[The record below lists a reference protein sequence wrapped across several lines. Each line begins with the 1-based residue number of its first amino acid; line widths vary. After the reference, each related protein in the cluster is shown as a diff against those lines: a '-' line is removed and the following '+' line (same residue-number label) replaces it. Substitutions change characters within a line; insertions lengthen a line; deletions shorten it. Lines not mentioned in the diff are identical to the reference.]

1 MSDNEYI
8 KYAKE
13 VHGEIHALSNPMIDS
28 IANKVLTRLCK
39 EQKFARLPT
48 RHFSGA
54 PFGFVGR

>member
-1 MSDNEYI
+1 MTDKQYI
-8 KYAKE
+8 DYAKE
-13 VHGEIHALSNPMIDS
+13 VHGEIQTLSNPMIDS
-28 IANKVLTRLCK
+28 MANKVLTRLCK